1 MGLFWGL
8 NEIKEGKWSDLS
20 PAPSDERSDSSCQGL
35 SLVTQDASSPSQLP
49 ASHHLPSLP
58 LCERAHTPCPCYCCS
73 YSFLLFILS
82 LRWMHSTKNFHLPHS
97 KLPYCQ
103 LFTTFALN
111 SLLSFFLPLSKDGQ
125 IGADTFFF
133 FFPEPF
139 ESKLQIRCLITPLVL
154 QDGFI

>member
-8 NEIKEGKWSDLS
+8 NEIKEEKWVDLS
-20 PAPSDERSDSSCQGL
+20 PAPSDERSDSFCQGP

-58 LCERAHTPCPCYCCS
+58 LCERAHTPRPCYCS
-73 YSFLLFILS
+73 NSFLLFILS
-82 LRWMHSTKNFHLPHS
+82 LRWMHSTKNLYLPHS

-125 IGADTFFF
+125 CRDTFFF
-133 FFPEPF
+133 SRTIWEQVANRMPHH
-139 ESKLQIRCLITPLVL
+139 PLVL